1 MTTRFSSTLA
11 QLIKLIRQPPSAST
25 QQLYPKLRNFVLDV
39 MAEGRRKN
47 TINLLFEAEVAPLR
61 LHLARYSEETGE
73 RISLTTY
80 IAKSLACA
88 IDEDKRMHAYRHGKS
103 KLVLFDEIDLSV
115 MVERD
120 IEGGTLP
127 ITQIVRAANRKNLG
141 EIHQELQAAKVT
153 PLGEHGPM
161 SALEKQFFELPSPL
175 RKFVWFFIRRDPYL
189 FKQVA
194 GTVGI
199 TSMGMHASNGPAVL
213 IPITPM
219 TLTLS
224 IGSIGKRVV
233 LENGSPVEREIIQ
246 LNLGADHDI
255 IDGAPL
261 VRFAQRLK
269 KKLETGCALDH
280 PQSAH

>member
-1 MTTRFSSTLA
+1 MVNRFSSTLA
-11 QLIKLIRQPPSAST
+11 QLIKLIRQPLSPGT
-25 QQLYPKLRNFVLDV
+25 QQQYPKLRNFVLDV
-39 MAEGRRKN
+39 MAEGHRKN
-47 TINLLFEAEVAPLR
+47 TINLLFEAEIAPLR
-61 LHLARYSEETGE
+61 RHLARYNEDTGE

-80 IAKSLACA
+80 IAKSLACS
-88 IDEDKRMHAYRHGKS
+88 IDEDKLMHAYRHGKS

-127 ITQIVRAANRKNLG
+127 IPQIVRSANRKSLG

-161 SALEKQFFELPSPL
+161 SALEKQFFELPSPV
-175 RKFVWFFIRRDPYL
+175 RKFVWFFIRHDPYL

-199 TSMGMHASNGPAVL
+199 TSMGMHASGPAVL

-224 IGSIGKRVV
+224 IGAISKRVV
-233 LENGSPVEREIIQ
+233 VENGSPIEREIIQ

-261 VRFAQRLK
+261 VRFSERFK
-269 KKLETGCALDH
+269 KKLENGCALDH
-280 PQSAH
+280 PRSA

>member
-1 MTTRFSSTLA
+1 MLKRFSSILS
-11 QLIKLIRQPPSAST
+11 QLIKLIGQPPPPGT
-25 QQLYPKLRNFVLDV
+25 HQPYPRLRNFVLDV

-47 TINLLFEAEVAPLR
+47 TINLLFEADFTRVR
-61 LHLARYSEETGE
+61 HHLAQHGAETLE
-73 RISLTTY
+73 RISLTPY
-80 IAKSLACA
+80 IAKALASA
-88 IDEDKRMHAYRHGKS
+88 IDEDKSMHAYRHGKS
-103 KLVLFDEIDLSV
+103 NLVLFDEIDLAV
-115 MVERD
+115 MVERE

-127 ITQIVRAANRKNLG
+127 INYIVRAANQKKLG
-141 EIHQELQAAKVT
+141 EIHNELKAAKVA
-153 PLGEHGPM
+153 PLGEQGPL
-161 SALEKQFFELPSPL
+161 SALEKQFFELPAPL

-189 FKQVA
+189 FKALA

-199 TSMGMHASNGPAVL
+199 TSMGMHTSDPAVL

-224 IGSIGKRVV
+224 IGSIGKRLV

-261 VRFAQRLK
+261 VRFADRFK
-269 KKLETGCALDH
+269 KKLENGCT
-280 PQSAH
+280 PEYRQSSG